1 MFILQAYFFEKIFLK
16 GVYILIKICYNILYV
31 IADTGGIIMSDV
43 EKNATG
49 ALKVSREVIAD
60 IVSGCVKE
68 TEGVSGIAL
77 KNKLVNKLANT
88 KKEESIKIALID
100 DVLSVSFG
108 VIIKN
113 GFNAVKTAE
122 TIQENVKNAV
132 ASMLGLTVAKV
143 NINIVNVE
151 FSQ

>member
-1 MFILQAYFFEKIFLK
+1 
-16 GVYILIKICYNILYV
+16 
-31 IADTGGIIMSDV
+31 MSDV
-43 EKNATG
+43 EKNAQG

-68 TEGVSGIAL
+68 TEGVARIAL
-77 KNKLVNKLANT
+77 KNKIVNKLANT
-88 KKEESIKIALID
+88 KKEESIKIAMIG
-100 DVLSVSFG
+100 DVISVSFG

-151 FSQ
+151 FAQ

>member
-1 MFILQAYFFEKIFLK
+1 
-16 GVYILIKICYNILYV
+16 
-31 IADTGGIIMSDV
+31 MSDV

-113 GFNAVKTAE
+113 GFNAVKIAE

>member
-1 MFILQAYFFEKIFLK
+1 
-16 GVYILIKICYNILYV
+16 
-31 IADTGGIIMSDV
+31 MSDV
-43 EKNATG
+43 EKNAQG

-68 TEGVSGIAL
+68 TEGVARIAL
-77 KNKLVNKLANT
+77 KNKIVNKLANT
-88 KKEESIKIALID
+88 KKEESIKITMIG
-100 DVLSVSFG
+100 DVISVSFG

-151 FSQ
+151 FAQ